1 MDMVRAALLLALTA
15 VPASASPA
23 DTADDFLRAVE
34 WRDGEALLETLSS
47 SLRAT
52 LEARWAEFGSVAQVH
67 PEFAGV
73 VLSRTLPYLS
83 PSDLAGM
90 SLAEFLSQLM
100 PTLDLAGYEAAMVE
114 RMDLDMTGR
123 DADVT
128 VHWPDGRSASLAM
141 VWEESSWRIT
151 GSDFLDSILDDLF

>member
-1 MDMVRAALLLALTA
+1 MDLVRAALLLALTA
-15 VPASASPA
+15 VPATASPV

-34 WRDGEALLETLSS
+34 WRDGEAVLETLSS

-52 LEARWAEFGSVAQVH
+52 LEARWAEFGAVAQIH
-67 PEFAGV
+67 PELAGA

-100 PTLDLAGYEAAMVE
+100 PTLDLTGYEAAMVE

-123 DADVT
+123 YADVT
-128 VHWPDGRSASLAM
+128 MHWPDGRSAYLAM